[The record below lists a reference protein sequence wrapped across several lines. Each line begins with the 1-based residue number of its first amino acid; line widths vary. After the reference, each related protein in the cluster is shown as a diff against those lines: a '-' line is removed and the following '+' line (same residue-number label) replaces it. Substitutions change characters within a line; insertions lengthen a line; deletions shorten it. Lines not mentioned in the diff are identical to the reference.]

1 MEKDQTKQADIKAK
15 DAKKKE
21 NELSEEDKQLKEQ
34 IEFTIEKIRD
44 TEMLNAERLKYLND
58 LFEQIRTVKSSRV
71 SLPKEIRF
79 LKPLYPELVVCFE
92 AEKNDTIRRNL
103 ADFLSLTCL
112 ILSDNYNAD
121 SLRYLK
127 AGTGT
132 LKLEDLGDEYLVNL
146 AGDLAIEFDKKYAAS
161 KDSDFSEI
169 LTLAEQILPLLC
181 SNGHEISAVDLL
193 LEVEKLELIYP
204 YLNASNYARI
214 FQYLNTYLDYTGDN
228 FEFESVLNTLYTMAL
243 KQNDSINA
251 LRVAIRLNDRK
262 RIEEVY
268 FSCKDDVVKKQLCF
282 NLARHRI
289 FLQGETHEENLR
301 IMSNSMLP
309 EYFIVLCKDLD
320 VLNPKTPKDIYKGM
334 IEDKSDKIDSALLNL
349 GDSFV
354 NGLVNIGTCRE
365 TLLDAKHDKPWIQR
379 VKDAGIMSTVASL
392 GMVYMWN
399 FEEFSTKISDYFD
412 LKDGYAK
419 AGACI
424 ALGLSS
430 GGIWD
435 ESDPAKALLEDALSS
450 NEECMKVGATIG
462 LGLAYAASSREDIK
476 DLLSKYIND
485 ENAGLET
492 SVNAALSL
500 SLVFVSDGDEDL
512 INTILTSL
520 MTFPKEMLNKPFAK
534 FFGVALAI
542 NFLGQQEKCSTILE
556 ALDAV
561 EHPIAK
567 HIKLCVEVCA
577 YIGSGNVMKIQ
588 EYMERATQHTEK
600 EDEINDQVMGLIG
613 VALIAVSEV
622 VGTKMVI
629 RNVHHIL
636 QYCSLEVKRAAP
648 IMLAIIGIKDSN
660 IQVQDLLY
668 KLAHDEDKEMSFR
681 AILALGI
688 IGAGTNNSR
697 IGGLLRNLAQY
708 NEAEDEY
715 IYITKIA
722 LGILHA
728 GKGLVG
734 LNPYY
739 SEDFLYSKTS
749 FAGIFILINAMTN
762 VMEFLIKENHYLFY
776 YVATAFYP
784 KMLFLLDENLNQV
797 KTNVRVG
804 QALDTVAQVGQPR
817 KITGFQTHISPVI
830 INNGERAEL
839 GTEEYIVA
847 TNNIMENFVI
857 VKKNPDYAEEEP
869 KDRKKTSF
877 NL

>member
-1 MEKDQTKQADIKAK
+1 MNKDESKQIKPNDK
-15 DAKKKE
+15 DLKKKE
-21 NELSEEDKQLKEQ
+21 NELSEEDKALKEQ
-34 IEFTIEKIRD
+34 MEFTVEKITNVD
-44 TEMLNAERLKYLND
+44 IISAERLKYLND
-58 LFEQIRTVKSSRV
+58 LFEQIRTVKKSRV

-79 LKPLYPELVVCFE
+79 LKNLYPSLVQCFNNE
-92 AEKNDTIRRNL
+92 QNDTIKRNM
-103 ADFLSLTCL
+103 ADFLSLTCI
-112 ILSDNYNAD
+112 ILADEYNAD

-127 AGTGT
+127 SGTGT
-132 LKLEDLGDEYLVNL
+132 LKLEDLGDEFIVNL
-146 AGDLAIEFDKKYAAS
+146 AGDLAVEFDIKYADN
-161 KDSDFSEI
+161 KDADFSEI
-169 LTLAEQILPLLC
+169 LTLVEQILPLLC
-181 SNGHEISAVDLL
+181 ANGNEISAVDLL

-204 YLNASNYARI
+204 YFNSNNYNRI
-214 FQYLNTYLDYTGDN
+214 FEYLTTYLEYTADN
-228 FEFESVLNTLYTMAL
+228 FEFVSVLNILYNIAL
-243 KQNDSINA
+243 NNNDPINA

-262 RIEEVY
+262 KIEEIY
-268 FSCKDDVVKKQLCF
+268 FSCKDAVVKKQLCF
-282 NLARHRI
+282 ALARHRI
-289 FLQGETHEENLR
+289 FLQEETNEEYIK

-320 VLNPKTPKDIYKGM
+320 VLNPKMPKDIYKGM
-334 IEDKSDKIDSALLNL
+334 VEDKSDKIDSALLNL

-354 NGLVNIGTCRE
+354 NGFVNIGTCRE
-365 TLLDAKHDKPWIQR
+365 TLLDAKNDKPWIQR

-435 ESDPAKALLEDALSS
+435 ESDPAKALLEDALGSP
-450 NEECMKVGATIG
+450 EESMKIGATIG
-462 LGLAYAASSREDIK
+462 LGLAYAASSREDLK

-485 ENAGLET
+485 DTVGLEV
-492 SVNAALSL
+492 SVNAALAL
-500 SLVFVSDGDEDL
+500 SLVFISDGDEDL

-520 MTFPKEMLNKPFAK
+520 MTFPKEALNKPFAK

-542 NFLGQQEKCSTILE
+542 NFLGQQDKCNTILE

-567 HIKLCVEVCA
+567 QIKLCVEVCA
-577 YIGSGNVMKIQ
+577 YIGSGNVMKVQ
-588 EYMERATQHTEK
+588 EYMERATIHSDK
-600 EDEINDQVMGLIG
+600 EEEINDQVMGLIG
-613 VALIAVSEV
+613 VALIAISEV
-622 VGTKMVI
+622 VGSKMVI

-648 IMLAIIGIKDSN
+648 IMLAIIGIKDGN
-660 IQVQDLLY
+660 IQIQDLLY
-668 KLAHDEDKEMSFR
+668 KLSHDEDKEMSFR
-681 AILALGI
+681 ALLGLGI

-708 NEAEDEY
+708 YENEDEY
-715 IYITKIA
+715 LYIIKIA

-762 VMEFLIKENHYLFY
+762 VMEYLIKENHYLFY
-776 YVATAFYP
+776 YSATAFYP
-784 KMLFLLDENLNQV
+784 KMLFLLDENLNQL
-797 KTNVRVG
+797 KTTVRVG
-804 QALDTVAQVGQPR
+804 QSIDTVAQVGQPR
-817 KITGFQTHISPVI
+817 KITGFQTHVSPVI
-830 INNGERAEL
+830 INNGERAEI
-839 GTEEYIVA
+839 GTEEYIAA
-847 TNNIMENFVI
+847 TNAILENFVI
-857 VKKNPDYAEEEP
+857 VKRNPDYVEEEP
-869 KDRKKTSF
+869 KNRKKTSF
-877 NL
+877 NI